1 MYAKVTFQQGLP
13 ENAHTVVASFGDPTG
28 RLDRDF
34 WARDIECRNLTAAET
49 VTGREVVVREA
60 MRSDTFVPGFTGRG
74 FRILEDGSAE
84 MRRLVLHDALEV
96 PELRYNRIT
105 AVGGQLWVTSAGT
118 IRSAVDNG
126 NGTWTLTFK
135 LEEGEVHEFGVDDI
149 LRAVFHTQTGFQT
162 GIYRVM
168 ENLDTSSVLV
178 SIVEGCQP
186 QAAMTVVRMGNYSDP
201 SRQNSIYLDGYHG
214 YERIL
219 EGVDTP
225 GFGADKVVYQAGVLD
240 GLTTEAFGTLEG
252 IGLYCR
258 NLYAEGAFRVK
269 VNGVSTDVGTQ
280 FEVTEEG
287 ISALVTKTETI
298 DGRLVNAESSIAVQA
313 GQIAAKVSL
322 TEFNALGERVS
333 TAESAIA
340 QQAGEISLK
349 VSQSSFDEL
358 GNRVTTAES
367 TIRQLADS
375 IELQVTTEDLAA
387 VGIRI
392 DGEDRGVHMRA
403 DLFDIISVSGMKLL
417 EASSDGNR
425 VTLRNVDI
433 TGTAT
438 IGEGALIGDMIIRNG
453 ELYYLDDADNRQCSV
468 GSAAIQE
475 SGDTIVASF
484 LVGDDAFGNRRD
496 AVRIQ
501 GNLDLTASTLKGFA
515 LNLKT
520 ITTNGYVNLS
530 LSHPIIYCANSAELK
545 VVLPYNAPNGT
556 VMFVTRRTN
565 AEVYVCSVNPNDN
578 LGSSSAIT
586 INWGESG
593 SAKEFRIGNKGHTV
607 MAIRCGMVWLVNV
620 IGWG

>member
-84 MRRLVLHDALEV
+84 MRRLVLHELLEV
-96 PELRYNRIT
+96 PELRYNKIT

-135 LEEGEVHEFGVDDI
+135 LEEDEVHEFGVDDI
-149 LRAVFHTQTGFQT
+149 LRAVFHTKTGFQT

-225 GFGADKVVYQAGVLD
+225 DFGADKVVYQSGVLD
-240 GLTTEAFGTLEG
+240 GLTTEAFGALEG

-258 NLYAEGAFRVK
+258 NLYAEGTFRVK
-269 VNGVSTDVGTQ
+269 VNGVSKDVGTA

-298 DGRLVNAESSIAVQA
+298 DGRLVNAESSIAVQS
-313 GQIAAKVSL
+313 GQIASKVST

-333 TAESAIA
+333 TAESAIT
-340 QQAGEISLK
+340 QQAGEIALK

-367 TIRQLADS
+367 TIRQLAGS

-392 DGEDRGVHMRA
+392 DGDDRGVHVRA
-403 DLFDIISVSGMKLL
+403 DLFDITSVSGTKLL

-433 TGTAT
+433 TENFSLGNFLANGKGLAWNGEDGSIVGLGRAMPTESGLGDVIAYLRAQSGTALWVQGAT
-438 IGEGALIGDMIIRNG
+438 NLPGILLCAYVSNTTAYKRWGYYNLSSVTRVHSDGSAGGPIFRCYHNIGHDRYSAIVSARTTSDRGWWNYNALVLNCTATYAEVMIIDIGSGTGTNEGAFELI
-453 ELYYLDDADNRQCSV
+453 
-468 GSAAIQE
+468 
-475 SGDTIVASF
+475 
-484 LVGDDAFGNRRD
+484 LVGD
-496 AVRIQ
+496 
-501 GNLDLTASTLKGFA
+501 
-515 LNLKT
+515 
-520 ITTNGYVNLS
+520 
-530 LSHPIIYCANSAELK
+530 NS
-545 VVLPYNAPNGT
+545 
-556 VMFVTRRTN
+556 
-565 AEVYVCSVNPNDN
+565 
-578 LGSSSAIT
+578 
-586 INWGESG
+586 
-593 SAKEFRIGNKGHTV
+593 
-607 MAIRCGMVWLVNV
+607 
-620 IGWG
+620 

>member
-84 MRRLVLHDALEV
+84 MRRLVLHELLEV
-96 PELRYNRIT
+96 PELRYNKIT

-201 SRQNSIYLDGYHG
+201 SRQNSIYLDGYNG

-225 GFGADKVVYQAGVLD
+225 DFGADKVVYQSGVLD
-240 GLTTEAFGTLEG
+240 GLTTEAFGALEG

-258 NLYAEGAFRVK
+258 NLYAEGTFRVK
-269 VNGVSTDVGTQ
+269 VNGTSTDVGTQ
-280 FEVTEEG
+280 FEVTAEG
-287 ISALVTKTETI
+287 ISAMVTKTETI
-298 DGRLVNAESSIAVQA
+298 DG
-313 GQIAAKVSL
+313 KVLEMENKL
-322 TEFNALGERVS
+322 TV
-333 TAESAIA
+333 TAD
-340 QQAGEISLK
+340 GL
-349 VSQSSFDEL
+349 
-358 GNRVTTAES
+358 
-367 TIRQLADS
+367 
-375 IELQVTTEDLAA
+375 LQVTTKTETIDGKVTTMESELANTAEEFASFKRMTEEIDGKVTTMESAIQQLSDKITLQVTKDDLYK
-387 VGIRI
+387 VGIEI
-392 DGEDRGVHMRA
+392 DGDDMGVHVRA
-403 DLFDIISVSGMKLL
+403 DLFDITSVSGTKLL

-433 TGTAT
+433 TENFSLGNFLANGKGLAWNGEDGSIVGLGRAMPTESGLGDVIAYLRAQSGTALWVQGAT
-438 IGEGALIGDMIIRNG
+438 NLPGILLCAYVSNTTAYKRWGYYNLSSVTRVHSDGSAGGPIFRCYHNIGHDRYSAIVSARTTSDRGWWNYNALVLNCTATYAEVMIVDIGNGAGTNEGAFELI
-453 ELYYLDDADNRQCSV
+453 
-468 GSAAIQE
+468 
-475 SGDTIVASF
+475 
-484 LVGDDAFGNRRD
+484 LVGD
-496 AVRIQ
+496 
-501 GNLDLTASTLKGFA
+501 
-515 LNLKT
+515 
-520 ITTNGYVNLS
+520 
-530 LSHPIIYCANSAELK
+530 NS
-545 VVLPYNAPNGT
+545 
-556 VMFVTRRTN
+556 
-565 AEVYVCSVNPNDN
+565 
-578 LGSSSAIT
+578 
-586 INWGESG
+586 
-593 SAKEFRIGNKGHTV
+593 
-607 MAIRCGMVWLVNV
+607 
-620 IGWG
+620 

>member
-84 MRRLVLHDALEV
+84 MRRLVLHDSLEV

-135 LEEGEVHEFGVDDI
+135 LEEGEGHEFGVDDI

-240 GLTTEAFGTLEG
+240 GLTTEAFGALEG

-258 NLYAEGAFRVK
+258 NLYAEGTFRVK
-269 VNGVSTDVGTQ
+269 VNGVSKDVGTA

-298 DGRLVNAESSIAVQA
+298 DG
-313 GQIAAKVSL
+313 KVLEMKNKL
-322 TEFNALGERVS
+322 TV
-333 TAESAIA
+333 TAD
-340 QQAGEISLK
+340 GL
-349 VSQSSFDEL
+349 
-358 GNRVTTAES
+358 
-367 TIRQLADS
+367 
-375 IELQVTTEDLAA
+375 LQVTTKTETIDGKVTTMESELANTAEEFASFKRKTEEIDGKVTTMGSAIQQLSDKITLQVTKDDLYN
-387 VGIRI
+387 VGIEI
-392 DGEDRGVHMRA
+392 DGNGMGVHVRA
-403 DLFDIISVSGMKLL
+403 DLFDITSVSGTKLL

-433 TGTAT
+433 TENFSLGNFLANGKGLAWNGEDGSIVGLGRAMPIEAGLGDVIAYLRAQSGTALWVQGAT
-438 IGEGALIGDMIIRNG
+438 NLPGILLCAYVSNTTAYKRWGYYNLSSVTRVHSDGSAGGPIFRCYHNIGHDRYSAIVSARTTSDRGWWNYNALVLNCTATYAEVMIIDIGSGTGTNEGAFELI
-453 ELYYLDDADNRQCSV
+453 
-468 GSAAIQE
+468 
-475 SGDTIVASF
+475 
-484 LVGDDAFGNRRD
+484 LVGD
-496 AVRIQ
+496 
-501 GNLDLTASTLKGFA
+501 
-515 LNLKT
+515 
-520 ITTNGYVNLS
+520 
-530 LSHPIIYCANSAELK
+530 NS
-545 VVLPYNAPNGT
+545 
-556 VMFVTRRTN
+556 
-565 AEVYVCSVNPNDN
+565 
-578 LGSSSAIT
+578 
-586 INWGESG
+586 
-593 SAKEFRIGNKGHTV
+593 
-607 MAIRCGMVWLVNV
+607 
-620 IGWG
+620 

>member
-13 ENAHTVVASFGDPTG
+13 ENAHTVVTSFGDPTG

-60 MRSDTFVPGFTGRG
+60 IRSDAFVPGFTGRG

-84 MRRLVLHDALEV
+84 MRRLVLHELLEV
-96 PELRYNRIT
+96 PELRYNKIT

-118 IRSAVDNG
+118 ILSAADNG
-126 NGTWTLTFK
+126 DGTWTLTFK

-168 ENLDTSSVLV
+168 ENLDTSNVRV

-214 YERIL
+214 YECIL

-225 GFGADKVVYQAGVLD
+225 DFGADKVVYQAGVLD

-258 NLYAEGAFRVK
+258 NLYAEGNFRVK

-280 FEVTEEG
+280 FEVTAEG
-287 ISALVTKTETI
+287 ISALVAKTEGL
-298 DGRLVNAESSIAVQA
+298 DGRLVNAESTIAVQA
-313 GQIAAKVSL
+313 GEIA
-322 TEFNALGERVS
+322 
-333 TAESAIA
+333 
-340 QQAGEISLK
+340 LK

-375 IELQVTTEDLAA
+375 IELQVTTDNLAA

-392 DGEDRGVHMRA
+392 DGDDLGVHVRA
-403 DLFDIISVSGMKLL
+403 DLFDITSVSGTKLL

-433 TGTAT
+433 TENFSLGNFVANGTGLAWNGEDGSIVGLGRAMPIEAGLGDVIAYLRAQSGTALWVQGT
-438 IGEGALIGDMIIRNG
+438 TNLPGILLCAYVSNTTAYKRWGYYNLSSVTRVHSDGSAGGPIFRCYHNIGHDRYSAIASARTASDRGWWNYNALVLNCTATYAEVMIIDIGNGDGTNEGAFELI
-453 ELYYLDDADNRQCSV
+453 
-468 GSAAIQE
+468 
-475 SGDTIVASF
+475 
-484 LVGDDAFGNRRD
+484 LVGD
-496 AVRIQ
+496 
-501 GNLDLTASTLKGFA
+501 
-515 LNLKT
+515 
-520 ITTNGYVNLS
+520 
-530 LSHPIIYCANSAELK
+530 NS
-545 VVLPYNAPNGT
+545 
-556 VMFVTRRTN
+556 
-565 AEVYVCSVNPNDN
+565 
-578 LGSSSAIT
+578 
-586 INWGESG
+586 
-593 SAKEFRIGNKGHTV
+593 
-607 MAIRCGMVWLVNV
+607 
-620 IGWG
+620 